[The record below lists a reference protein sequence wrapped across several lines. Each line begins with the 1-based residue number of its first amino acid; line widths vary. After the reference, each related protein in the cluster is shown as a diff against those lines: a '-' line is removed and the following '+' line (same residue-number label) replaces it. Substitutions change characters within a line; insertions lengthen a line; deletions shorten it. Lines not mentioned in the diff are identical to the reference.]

1 MCGAISLNEVWVVGH
16 DLRFYRSR
24 RAVLRTTE
32 RLNAN
37 NLCEWSVREVGGG
50 NGVFFWRKLDHEMN
64 AIQWSESKSWMECD
78 AERPQYRKRKCRRR
92 GRTNGDGSPDD
103 NGNADGLVELRINVM
118 SDAWWLAINSNHKTL
133 MSQSATFNPIDHLP
147 PSVFHQTHSKYLLFH
162 QIDYMQIAHAAKRI
176 ALWQQ
181 SWLMLHE
188 RKYRESCKVQFNGVQ
203 LFNRTERNNPSVKH
217 AAPFLTCKNALE
229 HLN

>member
-103 NGNADGLVELRINVM
+103 NGNADGWVELRINVM

-162 QIDYMQIAHAAKRI
+162 QIDYMQIAIFHMPRSALHCGSNHGSCFMNANIASRAKSNSMACNFLI
-176 ALWQQ
+176 A
-181 SWLMLHE
+181 
-188 RKYRESCKVQFNGVQ
+188 
-203 LFNRTERNNPSVKH
+203 P
-217 AAPFLTCKNALE
+217 NAIIPV
-229 HLN
+229 